1 MPWPTPAPADFIVCE
16 VFHKTEA
23 YFCEKLN
30 YIPNNSVEGDLIFK
44 VKQVMQLTMQEVKDW
59 LI

>member
-1 MPWPTPAPADFIVCE
+1 VCE